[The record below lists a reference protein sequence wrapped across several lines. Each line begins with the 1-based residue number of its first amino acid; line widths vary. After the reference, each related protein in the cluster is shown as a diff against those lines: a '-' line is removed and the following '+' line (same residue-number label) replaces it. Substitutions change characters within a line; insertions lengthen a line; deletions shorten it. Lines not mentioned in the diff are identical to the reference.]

1 MTAIIIILGALC
13 FVLGV
18 RQMFTNK
25 RRFGGS

>member
-1 MTAIIIILGALC
+1 MAATIAILGVLC

-25 RRFGGS
+25 RRFGG